1 MEADMEKYIIGIDS
15 GTTSIKAVLF
25 DLLGN
30 EIDKKAFPLT
40 GIFPKENYYEEDM
53 LEIWE
58 KASLCIKEISIKHS
72 KDDIVGI
79 GITAQGDGLWLVDK
93 DIKPVYNGICFCD
106 GRAADIVERWVE
118 NGVCDELFKLTGT
131 RVFTGNQNCI
141 VKWMDENVPD
151 ILAKARY
158 FLHLKDFLFYMM
170 TGELTTDATDQSL
183 VFVDQN
189 TRQYLDKAF
198 EICGLIKYRDK
209 YPPLKSAKE
218 NASRILPNLAA
229 EWGLSKDIII
239 TSGPMDVSACALG
252 SGVVENGCCCSIIGT
267 AALHEMVLDKP
278 LQDDIRA
285 GMTITHVME
294 KRWLRLMASL
304 AGTPNLNWFLDTFG
318 KQIVEEAATAGVNVF
333 SYMETIIKDIPVGAN
348 GVLYHPYLLA
358 GGERAPF
365 TDARARAA
373 FNGLSVK
380 HTLWDLIRAVYEG
393 VAYSMLDCYRHMPLE
408 IKNVT
413 VCGGGAAS
421 AFWCQMFA
429 DALRTRIVTIKGEE
443 LGAKGVII
451 NNAVVQGFY
460 SDYTEAV
467 SAMIEI
473 NKTYE
478 PDMGKHAEYLK
489 FYELYK
495 KTYQLVAETWKIR
508 AAILNL

>member
-1 MEADMEKYIIGIDS
+1 MGEYIIGIDS

-25 DLLGN
+25 DLDGN
-30 EIDKKAFPLT
+30 EIDKKAFSLT
-40 GIFPKENYYEEDM
+40 GVFPKENYYEEDM

-58 KASLCIKEISIKHS
+58 KASRCIKEISLKYS
-72 KDDIVGI
+72 KGSIIGI

-93 DIKPVYNGICFCD
+93 DVKPVYNGICFCD
-106 GRAADIVERWVE
+106 GRAASIVERWVG
-118 NGVCDELFKLTGT
+118 NGVCDELFALTGT

-141 VKWMDENVPD
+141 VRWMDENVPD
-151 ILAKARY
+151 VLAKAQY
-158 FLHLKDFLFYMM
+158 FLHLKDYLFYMM

-183 VFVDQN
+183 IFIDQN

-198 EICGLIKYRDK
+198 EICGIAKYRNK

-218 NASRILPNLAA
+218 NAFKILPKLAVD
-229 EWGLSKDIII
+229 WGLSKDLVV

-252 SGVVENGCCCSIIGT
+252 SGVIENGCCCSIIGT
-267 AALHEMVLDKP
+267 AALHEMVMDKP

-285 GMTITHVME
+285 GMTITHVMGN
-294 KRWLRLMASL
+294 RWLRLMASL

-318 KQIVEEAATAGVNVF
+318 KQIAEEANAAGVNVF
-333 SYMETIIKDIPVGAN
+333 SYMETVIKDVPVGAN
-348 GVLYHPYLLA
+348 GVLYHPFLLA

-365 TDARARAA
+365 TDAWARAC
-373 FNGLSVK
+373 FSGLSVK
-380 HTLWDLIRAVYEG
+380 HTLKDIIRAVYEG
-393 VAYSMLDCYRHMPLE
+393 VAYSMLDCYQHMPLK

-413 VCGGGAAS
+413 ACGGGAKS

-429 DALRTRIVTIKGEE
+429 DALGTKIMTIKGEE

-460 SDYTEAV
+460 PDYIEAV
-467 SAMIEI
+467 SSMVETDKI
-473 NKTYE
+473 YE
-478 PDMGKHAEYLK
+478 PDVNKHSEYLK

-495 KTYQLVAETWKIR
+495 KTYQLIAETWKLR
-508 AAILNL
+508 ATILNL

>member
-1 MEADMEKYIIGIDS
+1 MGEYIIGIDS

-25 DLLGN
+25 DLAGN
-30 EIDKKAFPLT
+30 EIDKKLFPLK

-58 KASLCIKEISIKHS
+58 KASWCIRELSAKYQRDSI
-72 KDDIVGI
+72 IGI

-93 DIKPVYNGICFCD
+93 DVKPVYNGICFCD
-106 GRAADIVERWVE
+106 GRAASVVDRWVE
-118 NGVCDELFKLTGT
+118 DGVCDELFMLTGT
-131 RVFTGNQNCI
+131 RVFSGNQNCI

-151 ILAKARY
+151 VLAKAKY
-158 FLHLKDFLFYMM
+158 FLHLKDYLFYMM
-170 TGELTTDATDQSL
+170 TGELTTDTTDQSL
-183 VFVDQN
+183 IFVDQN
-189 TRQYLDKAF
+189 RRRYLDRAF
-198 EICGLIKYRDK
+198 EICGIEKYRDR

-218 NASRILPNLAA
+218 NAFKILPKLAD
-229 EWGLSKDIII
+229 EWGLSKELVV

-252 SGVVENGCCCSIIGT
+252 SGVIESGCCCSIIGT

-278 LQDDIRA
+278 LQDNIRA

-304 AGTPNLNWFLDTFG
+304 AGTPNLNWFLETFG
-318 KQIVEEAATAGVNVF
+318 KQIIEEADKAKVNVF
-333 SYMETIIKDIPVGAN
+333 SHIEAIIKTVPIGSN

-365 TDARARAA
+365 TDARARAS

-380 HTLWDLIRAVYEG
+380 HTITDVIRAVYEG
-393 VAYSMLDCYRHMPLE
+393 VAYSMLDCYKHMPLE
-408 IKNVT
+408 IKKVT

-421 AFWCQMFA
+421 VFWCQMFA
-429 DALRTRIVTIKGEE
+429 DVLGTKIVTIKGDE

-460 SDYTEAV
+460 PGYIEAV
-467 SAMIEI
+467 SSTIET
-473 NKTYE
+473 NKIYE
-478 PDMGKHAEYLK
+478 PDMAKHEEYLK

-495 KTYQLVAETWKIR
+495 KTYQLIAETWKLR
-508 AAILNL
+508 ASILNL